1 MKVNGIFFNPKYI
14 EKFATAEDFSNSIL
28 SVTYNKD
35 LLTKVWNIHNEN
47 SNKHA
52 QQLEAVEYIGSDNT
66 DFGGEQLEHGTGEPI
81 ADVSEP
87 KRKRKINNARVQPE
101 QSEEEGV
108 QES

>member
-14 EKFATAEDFSNSIL
+14 EKFANAKDFSNSIL
-28 SVTYNKD
+28 SSTYDKD

-47 SNKHA
+47 NNRHGE
-52 QQLEAVEYIGSDNT
+52 QLEAVEHIGSNNT
-66 DFGGEQLEHGTGEPI
+66 DFGAEQPEHG
-81 ADVSEP
+81 ASEP
-87 KRKRKINNARVQPE
+87 TANVSKPKRNRKSNNARVQPE